1 MTRLSIFENPLL
13 LGFDHVERMADRMN
27 SERGDGYPPYNIV
40 QLGKT
45 GFRIS
50 LAVAGFGRDELN
62 ISLDDHQLTIDGKQ
76 SGDDGGAVYLHRGI
90 AAREFRRQF
99 LLADGLE
106 VTDASLEA
114 GLLHIDLARPEPEST
129 TRTIDIRQAPTQAQ
143 E

>member
-13 LGFDHVERMADRMN
+13 LGFDHVERMADRIN
-27 SERGDGYPPYNIV
+27 SDRGDGYPPYNIV
-40 QLGKT
+40 QLGET

-50 LAVAGFGRDELN
+50 LAVAGFARDELAV
-62 ISLDDHQLTIDGKQ
+62 SLDDHQLNIEGKG

-114 GLLHIDLARPEPEST
+114 GLLHIDLARPEPHST
-129 TRTIDIRQAPTQAQ
+129 TRSIEIRQDRS
-143 E
+143 

>member
-13 LGFDHVERMADRMN
+13 LGFDHVERMAERMT

-40 QLGKT
+40 QLGET

-50 LAVAGFGRDELN
+50 LAVAGFARDELAV
-62 ISLDDHQLTIDGKQ
+62 SLDDHQLTVEGKQ
-76 SGDDGGAVYLHRGI
+76 SGDDAGAVYLHRGI

-106 VTDASLEA
+106 VRDASLDA
-114 GLLHIDLARPEPEST
+114 GLLHIDLARPEPEIT
-129 TRTIDIRQAPTQAQ
+129 TRTIEIRQNRS
-143 E
+143 

>member
-13 LGFDHVERMADRMN
+13 LGFDHVERMADRIN
-27 SERGDGYPPYNIV
+27 SDRGDGYPPYNIV
-40 QLGKT
+40 QLGET

-50 LAVAGFGRDELN
+50 LAVAGFARDELAV
-62 ISLDDHQLTIDGKQ
+62 SLDDHQLNIEGKG
-76 SGDDGGAVYLHRGI
+76 SGDVDGAVYLHRGI

-114 GLLHIDLARPEPEST
+114 GLLHIDLARPEPHST
-129 TRTIDIRQAPTQAQ
+129 TRSIEIRQDRS
-143 E
+143 

>member
-13 LGFDHVERMADRMN
+13 LGFDHVERMADRIN
-27 SERGDGYPPYNIV
+27 SDRGDGYPPYNIV
-40 QLGKT
+40 QLGET

-50 LAVAGFGRDELN
+50 LAVAGFARDELAV
-62 ISLDDHQLTIDGKQ
+62 SLDDHQLNIEGKG
-76 SGDDGGAVYLHRGI
+76 SGDDDGAVYLHRGI

-114 GLLHIDLARPEPEST
+114 GLLHIDLARPEPHST
-129 TRTIDIRQAPTQAQ
+129 TRSIEIRQDRS
-143 E
+143 